1 VVDTEDTALAITV
14 CEVVTAVLAVAVAV
28 HKQELMVVLQSAHKV
43 AQVVTNLAQLA
54 VEVVVLALLGL
65 LQGQVALE

>member
-1 VVDTEDTALAITV
+1 
-14 CEVVTAVLAVAVAV
+14 VVTAVLAVAVAV